1 MRKLYLL
8 LLVLYSFTIKSQLVE
23 GNIMFVGYNADG
35 SDGFAIVPL
44 VNIPASSTIYF
55 SDNEWNGSDIGSGGA
70 FINTTEGEMTWSSG
84 GSIIT
89 AGTVVI
95 FNETGS
101 GSNPGYGSTVG
112 SIAGNINLNADNEV
126 LYAYLGSND
135 VTPTKFLSAIAN
147 SGFSAGNGT
156 LTGTGLIS
164 GTSAISIS
172 TDADV
177 MIYNGSTVCNATP
190 AACAAQI
197 AVAADWITDDGS
209 GDQSNDAN
217 APDFPS
223 DLPPSFSGSALPI
236 ELLSFEVTKTPD
248 NFVLIE
254 WVTLSEINNDF
265 FTIEKSVN
273 NMDWQIVGVVEGA
286 GNSVV
291 KMNYNFIDIPPQS
304 KTVYYRLKQT
314 DYDGKYSYSP
324 TEALNF
330 SDNTLSVVY
339 PNPTYGI
346 LYFDENIELNQPI
359 GLFSSS
365 GVDYISSVHIRNGT
379 LIKTIDLSR
388 IPNGIYFLQLG
399 TTIHRIIKQ

>member
-1 MRKLYLL
+1 MRKLYLF
-8 LLVLYSFTIKSQLVE
+8 LLVLYSFAIKAQMVE

-44 VNIPASSTIYF
+44 VNIPANSTIYF

-70 FINTTEGEMTWSSG
+70 FINTTEGELTWSTG
-84 GSIIT
+84 GSIIS

-101 GSNPGYGSTVG
+101 SSNPGYGSSVG

-126 LYAYLGSND
+126 LYTYLGSND
-135 VTPTKFLSAIAN
+135 VTPTIFLSAIAN

-164 GTSAISIS
+164 GTSAISI
-172 TDADV
+172 TGDADV
-177 MIYNGSTVCNATP
+177 MIYNGSTVCNSTP

-217 APDFPS
+217 APDFPT
-223 DLPPSFSGSALPI
+223 DLPPSFSGSGLPI
-236 ELLSFEVTKTPD
+236 VLLSFTIEQTVEKS
-248 NFVLIE
+248 VLIK

-265 FTIEKSVN
+265 FTIERSAN
-273 NMDWQIVGVVEGA
+273 NMDWQIVGIIEGA

-291 KMNYNFIDIPPQS
+291 KMNYNFIDFPPQS
-304 KTVYYRLKQT
+304 TTVYYRLKQT

-330 SDNTLSVVY
+330 SDNKLSIVY

-359 GLFSSS
+359 RLLSSNGEDYSSS
-365 GVDYISSVHIRNGT
+365 IQTHSGT
-379 LIKTIDLSR
+379 SKNSIDLSR
-388 IPNGIYFLQLG
+388 LSGGIYFLQLG
-399 TTIHRIIKQ
+399 ATLHRIVKR